1 MTRSALMSSCVR
13 SSNKCML
20 MPGLVAVVLTVC
32 GDVLIETVGVGEKV
46 GSGAGVFVCSG
57 AIITLG
63 VFVGMGVLLEVG
75 VFVCTGMTTTVK
87 GSTVGVLVGT
97 GV

>member
-1 MTRSALMSSCVR
+1 M
-13 SSNKCML
+13 
-20 MPGLVAVVLTVC
+20 LVAVA
-32 GDVLIETVGVGEKV
+32 VGELE
-46 GSGAGVFVCSG
+46 
-57 AIITLG
+57 IIGTTTTLG